1 MSPTKPLRSVR
12 ATAEPPWH
20 HPRSIALTDA
30 DILAGGA
37 LETTKLA
44 RNTHGGMVRVPIDFH
59 SSRCSTNKD

>member
-44 RNTHGGMVRVPIDFH
+44 GRTHGGTVGAPDQQEL
-59 SSRCSTNKD
+59 S